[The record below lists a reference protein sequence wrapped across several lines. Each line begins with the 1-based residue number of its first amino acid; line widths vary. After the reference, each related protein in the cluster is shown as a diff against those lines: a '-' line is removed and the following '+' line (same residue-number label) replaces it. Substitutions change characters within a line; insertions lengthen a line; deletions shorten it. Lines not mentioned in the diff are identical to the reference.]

1 MQEMVIKIGNKE
13 LYGKDQ
19 LMGIAAFDHMV
30 LRKQWLDKE
39 GTSKKLKKKL
49 KTPALLISL
58 CLTTS

>member
-39 GTSKKLKKKL
+39 GTSKKLKKKN
-49 KTPALLISL
+49 
-58 CLTTS
+58 